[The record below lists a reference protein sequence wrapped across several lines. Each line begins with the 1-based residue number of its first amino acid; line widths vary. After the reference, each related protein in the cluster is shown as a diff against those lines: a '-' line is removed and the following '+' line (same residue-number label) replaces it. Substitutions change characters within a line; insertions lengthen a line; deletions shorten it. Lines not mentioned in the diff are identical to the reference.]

1 MQARIEPLRIVAI
14 GGGTGL
20 PVLLAGLDQAGADL
34 TAIVN
39 VSDDGGSSG
48 RLRQSFDMPAVGD
61 LRNCLVA
68 MSGGNSHLAD
78 IFQHRFSGGGD
89 LEGHAVGNL
98 ILSALY
104 QKTGSLMQAIEI
116 ASLLLP
122 ARGRALAATEI
133 PATLC
138 AALDDGTVLRGE
150 SNITAGGRRIERVWL
165 EPDNLPAS
173 PGVLE
178 AIHSADAIVLAPG
191 SLYTSLLPNLL
202 VAGVAD
208 AIRSSSAAKV
218 LVCNLMTQPG
228 ETDGFSA
235 SDHLRVVGDC
245 LGRRTVEF
253 CVVNSAPPQ
262 PDYRDFLAKGT
273 EPVACDLA
281 LIRSLG
287 AIPVEG
293 DLLLWKG
300 RQIRHN
306 PVPLG
311 QLVVE
316 IVRIRASQNIQIEQ
330 FPSAQEVVSEC
341 LTTSVAN

>member
-1 MQARIEPLRIVAI
+1 MQGPLRIIAI

-48 RLRQSFDMPAVGD
+48 RLRQSFGMPAVGD

-104 QKTGSLMQAIEI
+104 QKMGSLTQAIEI

-138 AALDDGTVLRGE
+138 ASFDDGSIRRGE
-150 SNITAGGRRIERVWL
+150 SNITAVGRRIERVWL
-165 EPDNLPAS
+165 EPEDPPAS

-208 AIRSSSAAKV
+208 AIRNSSAVKI

-235 SDHLRVVGDC
+235 SDHVRVVGDC
-245 LGRRTVEF
+245 LGGHAVQF
-253 CVVNSAPPQ
+253 CVVNSALPQYGSEEFRPEGPQ
-262 PDYRDFLAKGT
+262 P
-273 EPVACDLA
+273 VVCDLA
-281 LIRSLG
+281 QIHLLG
-287 AIPVEG
+287 AIPVSA
-293 DLLLWKG
+293 DLLVSQG

-306 PVPLG
+306 SARLG
-311 QLVVE
+311 QMVVE
-316 IVRIRASQNIQIEQ
+316 IVRIRSSQNKHIKQ
-330 FPSAQEVVSEC
+330 FQDAQEVVSEC
-341 LTTSVAN
+341 LTTSAAN

>member
-1 MQARIEPLRIVAI
+1 
-14 GGGTGL
+14 L

-78 IFQHRFSGGGD
+78 IFQHRFLGGGD

-150 SNITAGGRRIERVWL
+150 SKITAAGRRIERVWL
-165 EPDNLPAS
+165 EPERPPAS

-178 AIHSADAIVLAPG
+178 AIDSADAIVLAPG

-208 AIRSSSAAKV
+208 AIRSSSAVKI

-245 LGRRTVEF
+245 LGRDAIEF
-253 CVVNSAPPQ
+253 CVVNAALAQ
-262 PDYRDFLAKGT
+262 PGSGDIQAEGAQ
-273 EPVACDLA
+273 PVACDLA

-287 AIPVEG
+287 AIPVAA
-293 DLLLWKG
+293 DLLRCQG
-300 RQIRHN
+300 QHIRHN
-306 PVPLG
+306 SVPLG
-311 QLVVE
+311 QLVIE

-330 FPSAQEVVSEC
+330 FPGAQEVVPEC
-341 LTTSVAN
+341 LTTSASN

>member
-1 MQARIEPLRIVAI
+1 MQRPLRIVAI

-20 PVLLAGLDQAGADL
+20 PVLLTGLVQAGADV

-48 RLRQSFDMPAVGD
+48 RLRQSFGMPAVGD

-68 MSGGNSHLAD
+68 MSGGGSHLAD

-138 AALDDGTVLRGE
+138 AALDDGTVRRGE
-150 SNITAGGRRIERVWL
+150 SNITAAGRRIERVWL
-165 EPDNLPAS
+165 EPSQPPAS

-178 AIHSADAIVLAPG
+178 AIRSADAIVLAPG

-202 VAGVAD
+202 VAGVGD
-208 AIRSSSAAKV
+208 AIRRSSAVKI

-228 ETDGFSA
+228 ETDAFSA
-235 SDHLRVVGDC
+235 SDHVRAVGDY
-245 LGRRTVEF
+245 LGRNTVEF
-253 CVVNSAPPQ
+253 CVVNSTLPQ
-262 PDYRDFLAKGT
+262 PGSEEFRPEAPR
-273 EPVACDLA
+273 PVACDLA
-281 LIRSLG
+281 EVRSLG
-287 AIPVEG
+287 ATPLAAE
-293 DLLLWKG
+293 LLVWQG
-300 RQIRHN
+300 PQIRHN
-306 PVPLG
+306 SARLG
-311 QLVVE
+311 QMVVE
-316 IVRIRASQNIQIEQ
+316 IVRIRSAQNLQIEQ
-330 FPSAQEVVSEC
+330 FQNAQEVVSEC
-341 LTTSVAN
+341 LSTSASS